1 MVGRTS
7 PHSHG
12 GEATITDLAI
22 IIVAVA
28 VGTAIGAWMFWM
40 IQRWVVAS
48 RLRDAEDR
56 ATRIIR
62 AAEKEAE
69 TRAREAKLE
78 AKDLIVQ
85 SKADLDKEIQ
95 AQRAEILL
103 LEKRLLQKEE
113 SLDRKGTLHERRDE
127 DLQTRERAVGLRETV
142 VLEKEAAVERLARE
156 RVAALEQA
164 SGMTADQAKT
174 AIMLEVEK
182 EAKFDAAK
190 MVKRIQDETK
200 ETADREAKEIITRSI
215 QRITRDYVAESTIS
229 VVSIPNDSM
238 KGRIIGREGRN
249 IRALE
254 AVTGV
259 DLVVD
264 ETPEAVMIS
273 GFDPLRREIAKVS
286 LERLIADGRIHD
298 DRGSR
303 EDPLRARY
311 SRRAFGNCQ
320 TPWSFEIPHKLRPE

>member
-1 MVGRTS
+1 
-7 PHSHG
+7 
-12 GEATITDLAI
+12 
-22 IIVAVA
+22 
-28 VGTAIGAWMFWM
+28 M

-142 VLEKEAAVERLARE
+142 VIEKEAAVERLARE

-182 EAKFDAAK
+182 EAKFEAAK

-238 KGRIIGREGRN
+238 KGRF
-249 IRALE
+249 
-254 AVTGV
+254 
-259 DLVVD
+259 D
-264 ETPEAVMIS
+264 S
-273 GFDPLRREIAKVS
+273 GSNKSPDKTAPTAS
-286 LERLIADGRIHD
+286 A
-298 DRGSR
+298 S
-303 EDPLRARY
+303 
-311 SRRAFGNCQ
+311 
-320 TPWSFEIPHKLRPE
+320 